1 MEEIYFVVS
10 GTGQIRVDDKTRQV
24 VPGDATWIPVGSVHA
39 LLNNGEEDCVIL
51 VVASP
56 IE

>member
-10 GTGQIRVDDKTRQV
+10 GTGQMQVDDKTLQV
-24 VPGDATWIPVGSVHA
+24 IPGDATWIPAGSVHA

-56 IE
+56 L

>member
-10 GTGQIRVDDKTRQV
+10 GTGQMRVDDKTRQV
-24 VPGDATWIPVGSVHA
+24 VSGDATWIPVGSVHA

-56 IE
+56 L

>member
-10 GTGQIRVDDKTRQV
+10 GTGQMRVGDKTRQV

-56 IE
+56 L